1 MKRYTIVPMA
11 KDKSDMLKFVART
24 EVKQSIT
31 EVLAWKDRHIF
42 LKFVD
47 INVTNPHK
55 KILRTC
61 RLLLE

>member
-42 LKFVD
+42 LS
-47 INVTNPHK
+47 
-55 KILRTC
+55 L
-61 RLLLE
+61 